1 MQGIYLLESEKQKMQ
16 DEKLIFS
23 FSMPDSA
30 GVICSPKLGPVLE
43 RG

>member
-1 MQGIYLLESEKQKMQ
+1 VQGIYLWESEKQKMQ

-30 GVICSPKLGPVLE
+30 GKMK
-43 RG
+43 